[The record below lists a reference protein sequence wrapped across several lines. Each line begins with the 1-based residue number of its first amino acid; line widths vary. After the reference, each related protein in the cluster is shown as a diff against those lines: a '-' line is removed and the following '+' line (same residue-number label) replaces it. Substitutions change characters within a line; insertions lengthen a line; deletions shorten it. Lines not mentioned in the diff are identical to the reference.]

1 MRINDNRTVLPQG
14 TTLHG
19 TSCSYTIIKM
29 LGQGTFGITYL
40 ASTSYGESVAVKEFF
55 MREING
61 RNGSFGNMLWILF
74 AIVTLLFAWM
84 RKSADTDK
92 WFG

>member
-29 LGQGTFGITYL
+29 LGQGTFGITYI
-40 ASTSYGESVAVKEFF
+40 ASTSYFHFLWRERGGERIFYA
-55 MREING
+55 
-61 RNGSFGNMLWILF
+61 
-74 AIVTLLFAWM
+74 
-84 RKSADTDK
+84 
-92 WFG
+92 